1 LTSES
6 ILCPLARLAAD
17 VPESPAIIAD
27 ERAITFSELSA
38 LAASFERWI
47 DAEGVHRGSVLAV
60 HGRSSPEYVALLVA
74 ALRLGVIFAPLSTRL
89 PTALATTQARDIG
102 AARIIDPREIAASLL
117 STLSPPD
124 RSWDQPARWLLD
136 APSTAVYTS
145 GSTGRPRAAVH
156 SVRNHLISAE
166 GSRKNIS
173 LDRGGRWLLS
183 LPMYHVGGLAIVFRC
198 LLSGA
203 SIVISERDADD
214 AIEAHGITHA
224 SFVPTQLQRI
234 LASSDA
240 NLRSL
245 RAVLLGGSQIPAP
258 LIDRA
263 LEAGVPIHTSYGL
276 TEMASQVST
285 TRPGASSEELR
296 TAGFVLPG
304 REVKIDADGR
314 IKVRGGTRFLGFAE
328 GSIVDTPLDS
338 PFDTEGWYTTGDVGR
353 FDEWNRLVVLGRG
366 DQVFISGGENIHPAQ
381 IEKALLELSGVRD
394 AVVVPLEDAEFGFRP
409 VAFIDSAANYD
420 LESVRRSLSEK
431 LPRFMLPVALYD
443 LPAPGGLKHDRAQL
457 ADVAR
462 RDRHVAP

>member
-1 LTSES
+1 MSES

-102 AARIIDPREIAASLL
+102 AAVKVDPREIAASRSSSL
-117 STLSPPD
+117 SSD
-124 RSWDQPARWLLD
+124 ASSRQPARWLLG
-136 APSTAVYTS
+136 APATAVFTS
-145 GSTGRPRAAVH
+145 GSTGTPRAAVN
-156 SVRNHLISAE
+156 SVGNHLISAE

-234 LASSDA
+234 LDSSDA
-240 NLRSL
+240 HLGSL
-245 RAVLLGGSQIPAP
+245 KAVLLGGSQIPSP
-258 LIDRA
+258 LVDRA
-263 LEAGVPIHTSYGL
+263 IAEGVPIHISYGL

-443 LPAPGGLKHDRAQL
+443 LPAPRGLKHDRAQL

>member
-1 LTSES
+1 MSES

-27 ERAITFSELSA
+27 ERAITFSELCS
-38 LAASFERWI
+38 LVASFERWI
-47 DAEGVHRGSVLAV
+47 DAKGVHRGSVLAV
-60 HGRSSPEYVALLVA
+60 HGRSSLEYVALLVA
-74 ALRLGVIFAPLSTRL
+74 ALRRGVIFAPLSTRL

-102 AARIIDPREIAASLL
+102 AAVKVDPREIAASRSSSL
-117 STLSPPD
+117 SSD
-124 RSWDQPARWLLD
+124 ASSRQPARWLLG
-136 APSTAVYTS
+136 APATAVFTS

-156 SVRNHLISAE
+156 SVGNHLISAE

-263 LEAGVPIHTSYGL
+263 LEEGVPIHTSYGL

-285 TRPGASSEELR
+285 TRPGASSQELR

-338 PFDTEGWYTTGDVGR
+338 PFETDGWYTTGDVGL
-353 FDEWNRLVVLGRG
+353 FDDQNRLVVLGRG

-409 VAFIDSAANYD
+409 VAFIDSAANCD

-431 LPRFMLPVALYD
+431 LPRFMLPVALHD
-443 LPAPGGLKHDRAQL
+443 LPAPRGLKHDRAQL